1 MGTYKNIDHDLE
13 LSIRRGFSNDLN
25 CFKEMKGWLDDA
37 FKQMV
42 GHRADMYSFNSR
54 VKQIESLLRKLDG
67 KRESDKTHDVVKWE
81 KVKDY
86 DELIAH
92 VDDIIGGRL
101 ITYFVRDLPE
111 LMIYIANFERFCV
124 KEITI
129 HDMIENPVLYPS
141 ALRGLSLK
149 NKEEDK
155 ISRSLRDDQLVAFEV
170 FRNEFHSECTDE
182 KIPYKIRLNPNGYVG
197 IHIIIKP
204 LPYDDYWKMEPGL
217 FDKFELQIRSLIH
230 EAWSEI
236 QHKVIYKGKR
246 MPDEVKLA
254 RASQFSMLSSI
265 LSSCED
271 QLYHA
276 AHPQKRNDKA

>member
-1 MGTYKNIDHDLE
+1 MPTYEDVDHDLE
-13 LSIRRGFSNDLN
+13 LSIRRGFSSDLN
-25 CFKEMKGWLDDA
+25 RFKAMKGWLDGA

-42 GHRADMYSFNSR
+42 GHRSDMYSFNSR
-54 VKQIESLLRKLDG
+54 VKQVESLLRKLDG
-67 KRESDKTHDVVKWE
+67 KRKSE
-81 KVKDY
+81 KIKGLNRWSGVEDYSQLKD
-86 DELIAH
+86 H

-111 LMIYIANFERFCV
+111 LMLYIANFERFCV

-141 ALRGLSLK
+141 VLRALNLK
-149 NKEEDK
+149 TKEEGK
-155 ISRSLRDDQLVAFEV
+155 ITRELRDNQLVEFEV
-170 FRNEFHSECTDE
+170 LRKEFHPECTAK
-182 KIPYKIRLNPNGYVG
+182 KIPYQIRLNPNGYVG
-197 IHIIIKP
+197 IHVIIKP
-204 LPYDDYWKMEPGL
+204 LPFDDYWKKEPGL

-236 QHKVIYKGKR
+236 QHKVIYKGER

-276 AHPQKRNDKA
+276 AHPPKDEK